1 MKTLLRSA
9 RAKVSIEE
17 NVEYELRDAQ
27 GNRKALFSDGFL
39 NTLVLSAVRRFYNPY
54 NADGQLKRSNVIEN
68 VLTDLAL
75 YGVRVNGITGTWGYT
90 RTIANLV
97 PTVGKALAAG
107 RLGASGAPAAVGW
120 TAIGTGAVAAAAGD
134 TALGAEIATNGGAR
148 AANTPTLVTTTVTN
162 DTAQFVNTF
171 TFTGSFAITEAG
183 LFNASSVGTLAARQV
198 FSAINVVSGDTLQI
212 TWKVSFA

>member
-1 MKTLLRSA
+1 MEYQLLGA
-9 RAKVSIEE
+9 DGKAK
-17 NVEYELRDAQ
+17 L
-27 GNRKALFSDGFL
+27 LFADGML
-39 NTLVLSAVRRFYNPY
+39 NTLVLRAVRAVYNPY
-54 NADGQLKRSNVIEN
+54 IEVDGKQVALKRGNALQSF
-68 VLTDLAL
+68 LTDLAL
-75 YGVRVNGITGTWGYT
+75 YGVRVEGLTGSWGYT

-120 TAIGTGAVAAAAGD
+120 TAIGTGASAAAAGD
-134 TALGAEIATNGGAR
+134 TALGAEITTNGGAR
-148 AANTPTLVTTTVTN
+148 AANTPSLVTTTVTN

-171 TFTGSFAITEAG
+171 TFSGSFAITEAG
-183 LFNASSVGTLAARQV
+183 LFNASSAGTLAARQV